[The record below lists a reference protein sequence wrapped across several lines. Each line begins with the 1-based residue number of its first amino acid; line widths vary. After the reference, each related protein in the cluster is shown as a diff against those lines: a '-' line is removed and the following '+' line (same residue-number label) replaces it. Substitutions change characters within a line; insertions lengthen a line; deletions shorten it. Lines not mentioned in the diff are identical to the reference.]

1 MINLIPNQEKKKMVR
16 SFYYRLAVLSL
27 LMLSI
32 TLVIAILALLPAYFL
47 SNSKNNIASGKLK
60 TQKEQSIPSFDGETE
75 AIIKDINNK
84 LNVIENAQ
92 KNEFSATEKVINVI
106 FVKKI
111 SSIKITQI
119 SYENKT
125 IEGKKVRISGTAPSR
140 EVLLLFRR
148 ALEEDKSFKSVDLPI
163 SNFVKGSNI
172 QFYLSLIPV

>member
-1 MINLIPNQEKKKMVR
+1 MINLIPNEEKKKMIKG
-16 SFYYRLAVLSL
+16 FYSRLIVLALFMVSTAL
-27 LMLSI
+27 G
-32 TLVIAILALLPAYFL
+32 VAILALLPAYFL
-47 SNSKNNIASGKLK
+47 SNSKSNIATEK
-60 TQKEQSIPSFDGETE
+60 TEIQKTASIPFFDGETE
-75 AIIKDINNK
+75 TIIKDINNK

-92 KNEFSATEKVINVI
+92 KSGFSVSEKIINAI

-119 SYENKT
+119 SYENNST
-125 IEGKKVRISGTAPSR
+125 SGKKVRISGTAPSR

-172 QFYLSLIPV
+172 QFYISLIPA